1 MPVFLDTLKIDNKEF
16 PVLKIILKNKKII
29 SIPTQIGC
37 PVKCAFCISKDSN
50 FERNLTVDELE
61 FLSGKLDHNTIL
73 SFTGEGEPLLN
84 YKNVNQVIERNIDA
98 VESFRICFSGLST
111 KRLER
116 ISHKDMVR
124 LQFSMHSPKNSVR
137 SRLIANTRPLEE
149 IRESILAVED
159 KFKEI
164 AINYVPMRGIND
176 SDDDIQLLMDYVK
189 PTWHIKLNPLLDENE
204 KFQKSDRIDTIF
216 NRLKENG
223 FLVSKFD
230 KIGSTIKNDFY
241 SYLTYTRSIK

>member
-1 MPVFLDTLKIDNKEF
+1 M
-16 PVLKIILKNKKII
+16 
-29 SIPTQIGC
+29 
-37 PVKCAFCISKDSN
+37 
-50 FERNLTVDELE
+50 
-61 FLSGKLDHNTIL
+61 SGKLDHNTIL

-137 SRLIANTRPLEE
+137 RSLITNTRPLEE
-149 IRESILAVED
+149 IKESLLEYGGLY
-159 KFKEI
+159 KEV
-164 AINYVPMRGIND
+164 AINYVPMKGIND
-176 SDDDIQLLMDYVK
+176 SNEDIDMLMKYIE
-189 PTWHIKLNPLLDENE
+189 PHWHIKINPLLDET
-204 KFQKSDRIDTIF
+204 KQFTKSERSDIIYKE
-216 NRLKENG
+216 LAENG

-230 KIGSTIKNDFY
+230 KIGSTIK
-241 SYLTYTRSIK
+241 K

>member
-37 PVKCAFCISKDSN
+37 PVKCSFCISKDSK

-84 YKNVNQVIERNIDA
+84 YKNVNQVIERNIDE

-116 ISHKDMVR
+116 ISHKDMV
-124 LQFSMHSPKNSVR
+124 SPC
-137 SRLIANTRPLEE
+137 T
-149 IRESILAVED
+149 
-159 KFKEI
+159 
-164 AINYVPMRGIND
+164 
-176 SDDDIQLLMDYVK
+176 
-189 PTWHIKLNPLLDENE
+189 
-204 KFQKSDRIDTIF
+204 
-216 NRLKENG
+216 RLKTALEA
-223 FLVSKFD
+223 V
-230 KIGSTIKNDFY
+230 
-241 SYLTYTRSIK
+241 

>member
-37 PVKCAFCISKDSN
+37 PVKCAFCISKGSK
-50 FERNLTVDELE
+50 FERNLTSDEM
-61 FLSGKLDHNTIL
+61 KLLGGNLDQNTIL

-84 YKNVNQVIERNIDA
+84 YKNINHIIETTNTI
-98 VESFRICFSGLST
+98 ESFRICFSGLST
-111 KRLER
+111 RRLES
-116 ISHKDMVR
+116 ISNKDRVR

-137 SRLIANTRPLEE
+137 SRLITNTRPLEE

-230 KIGSTIKNDFY
+230 RIGSTIKNDFY